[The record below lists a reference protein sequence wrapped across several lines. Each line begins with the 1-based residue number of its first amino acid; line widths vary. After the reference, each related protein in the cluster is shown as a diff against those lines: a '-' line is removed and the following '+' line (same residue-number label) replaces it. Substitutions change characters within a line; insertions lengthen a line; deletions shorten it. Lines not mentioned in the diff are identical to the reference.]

1 MNYKMTNSID
11 GTPRLDMHVSYRM
24 GLDEVAVFITAEKT
38 TDLTVG
44 GEYWDSN
51 KFPRYPNRLA
61 FSQVSWCP
69 SKKAIEAILTSRQAA
84 MKIAQTCM
92 INYGAET
99 PHYRVGDGNLNDIKN
114 AVLAR
119 LTELWEG

>member
-51 KFPRYPNRLA
+51 N
-61 FSQVSWCP
+61 P